1 MILYVEPNSEG
12 RFAVSKRGVFS
23 RKIKYGACA
32 DYVSALKLAV
42 SLSAPGDLI
51 STPEGWLQRHFTWR
65 AGYEQ

>member
-1 MILYVEPNSEG
+1 MILYVETNKDG
-12 RFAVSKRGVFS
+12 MFAVSKRGTFF

-51 STPEGWLQRHFTWR
+51 QTPEGWLQRHFTWR